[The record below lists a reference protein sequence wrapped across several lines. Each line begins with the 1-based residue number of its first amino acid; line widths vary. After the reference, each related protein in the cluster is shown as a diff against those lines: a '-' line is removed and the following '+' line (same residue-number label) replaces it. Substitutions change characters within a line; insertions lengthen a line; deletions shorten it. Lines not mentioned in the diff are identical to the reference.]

1 MTVSVVGEEPTPS
14 AWARTRPDVQ
24 GKVGK
29 TPRQCR
35 LNVRRW
41 GREGTDAKTGAC
53 SRLRPRF
60 PKVPRMCSPKA
71 EPLRL
76 SESVCCTTP
85 DLVGG

>member
-1 MTVSVVGEEPTPS
+1 MVSGVGREPTPS

-29 TPRQCR
+29 TPRKCR

-41 GREGTDAKTGAC
+41 GRKRTDAKTGAC
-53 SRLRPRF
+53 SRF
-60 PKVPRMCSPKA
+60 PKVARMCSPKA

-76 SESVCCTTP
+76 SESVCCTMP
-85 DLVGG
+85 NLVGG